1 MVWLPRTAVGDGD
14 DPGTDGEAEAVGL
27 ADEAGD
33 VDGDPDR
40 VADGEV
46 VAVAAGSEAGAVADA
61 DALCPTVGALSATVG
76 EGTAATREEL
86 GPVPVAGGLSAI
98 DPVDDAAKTTA
109 PSATSPASTAIGTR
123 PIRPLTGRTSRQ
135 LGQNPDTGVAT

>member
-14 DPGTDGEAEAVGL
+14 DPGADGEAEAVGL

-33 VDGDPDR
+33 VGGDPDR
-40 VADGEV
+40 VAEGEV
-46 VAVAAGSEAGAVADA
+46 VAVAAGGEAGVVAVGE
-61 DALCPTVGALSATVG
+61 ALCTTVGAPSTTVG
-76 EGTAATREEL
+76 EGVPETEEL
-86 GPVPVAGGLSAI
+86 GLGSVAGGLSAI
-98 DPVDDAAKTTA
+98 DPVDDAAKTPA
-109 PSATSPASTAIGTR
+109 ASATSPASTAIGTR